1 MKFGILYNKSNMNIG
16 DDIQAYATERFL
28 PQIDYYIDRENIDS
42 FTSENNE
49 PVAVIMN
56 AWYMWRKWNW
66 PPSKCIYPLMVGF
79 HYADHQLANQWYGS
93 PLKYQFLGG
102 LGGEYLNA
110 YGPVGCRD
118 MFTLNNLKEMGV
130 NTYFSGC
137 ITMTIPKMP
146 ETSDKGQYI
155 CVVDVAKKAANKLHE
170 MLDGKI
176 EIREI
181 SHLRERDETIP
192 WETRRKSVEE
202 LLTVYQNARC
212 IVTRRLHCALPCLAM
227 GVPVLL
233 VRGNEDDTRF
243 DPYYDLLHRAALD
256 DFMNDDY
263 EYDFLDPPENKG
275 DYKQYSESL
284 AKTASEFVASV
295 KDDDR
300 STDELCKTSFTD
312 EELKLWRHDVMKN
325 ALEIWLNDDHLKHE
339 KEVKKNKEIT
349 RLKKQEKLAEK
360 RQTEIKKLDAKVNEL
375 KEKEK
380 KKDSKINELEKK
392 NKALSSDLS
401 SAKKEIK
408 KLKDEPFFS
417 IFKRKLKNRIKRM
430 KLVKLMRKK

>member
-28 PQIDYYIDRENIDS
+28 PQIDYYIDRETIDS
-42 FTSENNE
+42 FESENSE

-93 PLKYQFLGG
+93 PLKYQFLEG

-118 MFTLNNLKEMGV
+118 MFTLGNLKAIGV
-130 NTYFSGC
+130 DAYFSGC
-137 ITMTIPKMP
+137 ITMTIPNMP
-146 ETSDKGQYI
+146 EREDKGQYI
-155 CVVDVAKKAANKLHE
+155 CVVDIAKKAANKLKE
-170 MLDGKI
+170 TLGDKI
-176 EIREI
+176 KIREF

-192 WETRRKSVEE
+192 WETRRQSVEE

-212 IVTRRLHCALPCLAM
+212 VVTRRLHCALPCLAM

-233 VRGNEDDTRF
+233 VRGEEDDTRF
-243 DPYYDLLHRAALD
+243 DPYYDLLYKAKLD
-256 DFMNDDY
+256 DFMNDNF
-263 EYDFLDPPENKG
+263 EYDFLNPPENKK
-275 DYKQYSESL
+275 DFIQYRDSL
-284 AKTASEFVASV
+284 KKTITEFIASV
-295 KDDDR
+295 RDDDR
-300 STDELCKTSFTD
+300 SIDELRKTSFSDD
-312 EELKLWRHDVMKN
+312 EVRLWRHDVMKN

-339 KEVKKNKEIT
+339 KDVEQRREIK

-360 RQTEIKKLDAKVNEL
+360 RGNEIAKLRDKINQEKETISELKGKVKKRDAKITEL
-375 KEKEK
+375 K
-380 KKDSKINELEKK
+380 DK
-392 NKALSSDLS
+392 NKALSDNLKSAEQEIVDL
-401 SAKKEIK
+401 KN
-408 KLKDEPFFS
+408 EPLFR
-417 IFKRKLKNRIKRM
+417 IFKRRLKNK
-430 KLVKLMRKK
+430 VKKDKQ